1 LNKVIYITGFIV
13 ISIFFTLFSC
23 KTTITG
29 GSHMHR
35 PESDDWTTQF
45 DFDGDGNRDTVQY
58 SYSGGAHCCY
68 TIAVEL
74 SGSGF
79 VYNFPFEMDGGYEY
93 GLDLSKPG
101 HFNIRDYDND
111 GLPEIFMEIN
121 TYNGEKYPLPDE
133 WIQEY
138 GIKTNYIII
147 EYENK
152 EMTVRDSPAYISV
165 E

>member
-1 LNKVIYITGFIV
+1 MKNKVAFLLISLV
-13 ISIFFTLFSC
+13 IIFTNC
-23 KTTITG
+23 KTNTIAGCDSKNTKPG
-29 GSHMHR
+29 
-35 PESDDWTTQF
+35 DWTIQF
-45 DFDGDGNRDTVQY
+45 DFDGDGSRDTVQY

-68 TIAVEL
+68 RIAVEL
-74 SGSGF
+74 SGSGL
-79 VYNFPFEMDGGYEY
+79 VYDFPFEMDGGYEY
-93 GLDLSKPG
+93 GLDLSQPH
-101 HFNIRDYDND
+101 HFNIKDYDGD

-152 EMTVRDSPAYISV
+152 EMTVRDSPAYVSV